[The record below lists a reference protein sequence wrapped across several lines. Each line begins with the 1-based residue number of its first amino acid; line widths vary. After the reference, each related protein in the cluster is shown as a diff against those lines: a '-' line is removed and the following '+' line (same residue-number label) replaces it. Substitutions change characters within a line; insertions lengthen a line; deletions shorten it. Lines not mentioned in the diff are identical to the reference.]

1 VTGKTVAVYLEE
13 GAETKYENERE
24 EKENGNILNYFCG
37 IITLFYQKLLLVTK
51 HHACTQP
58 SNAP

>member
-13 GAETKYENERE
+13 GAETKYENEME

-37 IITLFYQKLLLVTK
+37 IITLFYQKLLLVTC
-51 HHACTQP
+51 AQP